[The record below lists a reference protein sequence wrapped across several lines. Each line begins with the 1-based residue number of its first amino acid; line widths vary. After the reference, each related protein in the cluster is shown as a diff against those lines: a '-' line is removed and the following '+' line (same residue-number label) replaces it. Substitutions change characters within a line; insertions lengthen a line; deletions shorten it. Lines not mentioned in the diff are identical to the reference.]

1 MADGNLASAVIA
13 PEQEYIER
21 SPEAGLKR
29 RQSSTTELD
38 SDTKRRRLS
47 SHAETQETESSTA
60 QTQMSP
66 KRVEQDSD
74 RKRTRRDEE
83 RKRGQRL
90 FGSLLGTL
98 SQSSTSAAQRRRA
111 DIERKQ
117 QDKLKLQDEEYGELK
132 KKRREERLAVRRKEQ
147 KLYEKEMM
155 ETRHANLLATAHFL
169 KTKTEPVLF
178 YKPWQLRSEDEAII
192 RDQVREAEATIARE
206 VEEYEARNAQGDTE
220 PENNPNPPTETPQQ
234 AQTSNEDM
242 QKPSTLQ
249 TANADAG
256 ANGTN
261 RDKDSKETK
270 PESPPAP
277 NNEVPVRSTHED
289 DHRAEDDGGE
299 VMEDNEDTVIY

>member
-1 MADGNLASAVIA
+1 VIA
-13 PEQEYIER
+13 PEQENIER

-147 KLYEKEMM
+147 KLYEKEMAS
-155 ETRHANLLATAHFL
+155 TPLRTQLGSCS
-169 KTKTEPVLF
+169 VLM
-178 YKPWQLRSEDEAII
+178 KLI
-192 RDQVREAEATIARE
+192 RLDGDSARE
-206 VEEYEARNAQGDTE
+206 PSSNSSFSQD
-220 PENNPNPPTETPQQ
+220 EN
-234 AQTSNEDM
+234 
-242 QKPSTLQ
+242 
-249 TANADAG
+249 
-256 ANGTN
+256 
-261 RDKDSKETK
+261 
-270 PESPPAP
+270 
-277 NNEVPVRSTHED
+277 
-289 DHRAEDDGGE
+289 
-299 VMEDNEDTVIY
+299 

>member
-1 MADGNLASAVIA
+1 MADENLASAVIV
-13 PEQEYIER
+13 PEQENIER

-29 RQSSTTELD
+29 RQSSTTELEL
-38 SDTKRRRLS
+38 DTKRRRLS
-47 SHAETQETESSTA
+47 SQAETQGTESNTA
-60 QTQMSP
+60 QTQISP
-66 KRVEQDSD
+66 KREDQDSD

-117 QDKLKLQDEEYGELK
+117 QDKLKLQDEEYGELR
-132 KKRREERLAVRRKEQ
+132 KKRREERLAVRKKEQ

-155 ETRHANLLATAHFL
+155 DTRHANLLATAHFL

-192 RDQVREAEATIARE
+192 RDQIREAEATIARE
-206 VEEYEARNAQGDTE
+206 IEEYEACSAQGDTE
-220 PENNPNPPTETPQQ
+220 LENKPNPPTETSEQ

-242 QKPSTLQ
+242 QEPSSLQ
-249 TANADAG
+249 TTNADAG
-256 ANGTN
+256 ANGTKH
-261 RDKDSKETK
+261 DKDSEETK
-270 PESPPAP
+270 PESPSAP
-277 NNEVPVRSTHED
+277 NNEAPVRSTQED